1 MTKASIFLSRNCYMN
16 SITDRFEF
24 RDIRPEEF
32 DRAAEI
38 EQIVFPPNEA
48 GFPDDIREQARIA
61 PDCFMVAADRED
73 GGIAGLLYGIATN
86 ENRFRDAF
94 FTDKTL
100 HDPQGSN
107 IMLLGLDIVPEYQ
120 GQGLGRE
127 VMRQYCMREQARG
140 HRKLILTCLPRLVGM
155 YEKFGYTDLGLSDSK
170 WGGEIWHEMEI
181 VLNK

>member
-1 MTKASIFLSRNCYMN
+1 MN

-61 PDCFMVAADRED
+61 PDCFLVAADRED

-120 GQGLGRE
+120 GQGLGRALMNHAME
-127 VMRQYCMREQARG
+127 YIRGMLKPGWHVMVSLMAAQGKEDFY
-140 HRKLILTCLPRLVGM
+140 K
-155 YEKFGYTDLGLSDSK
+155 KFGFITRPDESHGCGMCQ
-170 WGGEIWHEMEI
+170 WIEA
-181 VLNK
+181 

>member
-1 MTKASIFLSRNCYMN
+1 MN

-86 ENRFRDAF
+86 ERSDAAV
-94 FTDKTL
+94 L
-100 HDPQGSN
+100 HEGA
-107 IMLLGLDIVPEYQ
+107 
-120 GQGLGRE
+120 GQGTQE
-127 VMRQYCMREQARG
+127 ADPYMSAS
-140 HRKLILTCLPRLVGM
+140 P
-155 YEKFGYTDLGLSDSK
+155 
-170 WGGEIWHEMEI
+170 GGN
-181 VLNK
+181 V